1 MNPILRRK
9 TPTVDI
15 GGLKLGR
22 EYPIRIQSM
31 TDTPT
36 ADVAKTFAQTKE
48 LIAAGNARR
57 LIIKTE
63 KGEDLIEIPL
73 TVGAIGALLLP
84 VLAAIGAIA
93 ALVTKCSI
101 VVIKNK

>member
-1 MNPILRRK
+1 MHEESQEEFNVTGEEL
-9 TPTVDI
+9 
-15 GGLKLGR
+15 LKK
-22 EYPIRIQSM
+22 
-31 TDTPT
+31 
-36 ADVAKTFAQTKE
+36 VKE

>member
-1 MNPILRRK
+1 MHEESQEEFKVTGEEL
-9 TPTVDI
+9 
-15 GGLKLGR
+15 LKK
-22 EYPIRIQSM
+22 
-31 TDTPT
+31 
-36 ADVAKTFAQTKE
+36 VKE

-93 ALVTKCSI
+93 ALVTKCSN

>member
-1 MNPILRRK
+1 MHEESQEEFKVTGEEL
-9 TPTVDI
+9 
-15 GGLKLGR
+15 LKK
-22 EYPIRIQSM
+22 
-31 TDTPT
+31 
-36 ADVAKTFAQTKE
+36 VKE

>member
-1 MNPILRRK
+1 MHEESQEEFKVTGEEL
-9 TPTVDI
+9 
-15 GGLKLGR
+15 LKK
-22 EYPIRIQSM
+22 
-31 TDTPT
+31 
-36 ADVAKTFAQTKE
+36 VKE

-101 VVIKNK
+101 IVIKNK